1 MLWHYVND
9 RPYVASSFLSVALA
23 RVFGSA
29 LNGANR
35 DRPDLAQ
42 TAIPLEAELPVL
54 PCRGGEAFLRRLF
67 EQLGCAV
74 EAARL
79 PLDPSFPEWGESVR
93 RGEAHNVRFESLP
106 AGRFRHRDHRFE
118 WTREQF
124 HAWAHGAGDRFGYTV
139 TTSS

>member
-1 MLWHYVND
+1 MLWQHVND
-9 RPYVASSFLSVALA
+9 RPYVASSFLSVSLA

-35 DRPDLAQ
+35 DRPNLAQ

-67 EQLGCAV
+67 EPLGYAV
-74 EAARL
+74 EAPAGSVVSGVKRESRL
-79 PLDPSFPEWGESVR
+79 

-124 HAWAHGAGDRFGYTV
+124 QAWARDAGDRFRYTF